1 LYPHDASRHLQE
13 KEEIMG
19 LKDALGLG
27 SEKKIR
33 YAIVGLGDIAQ
44 EDMMPGVDH
53 TGNSEITAL
62 ITSDQKK
69 ATELGEKYSVDATF
83 TYEEFKQALQSGTF
97 DAIYLATP
105 NWRHAEFIV
114 PALAAGIHVLTEK
127 PLEVST
133 AKCEEILAAEKNSSA
148 KLMVAYRLHFEP
160 ATLDTIDKVR
170 SGDLGDVHLFAS
182 TFAQPIDPKNHRAH
196 SGELA
201 GPVLDMGPYPVNAA
215 RYIFGDEP
223 TEVVSAAGTK
233 HPASQF
239 DQDFFDTVAVTLRF
253 PGERLAQ
260 FNLSYFGN
268 PTNTFIAYG
277 EKGSVMLDPAYMF
290 GKGLEQTISIG
301 EKKSKESFK
310 NTDHFGGEMKYF
322 SDCILNDLA
331 PEPDSEEGFA
341 DVRVLEGILKA
352 LETGQSVKLEPF
364 TRTRRIDTAT
374 QKMTLGAVS
383 TPDLVDASNPG
394 KDVEKQPKN

>member
-1 LYPHDASRHLQE
+1 MFGE
-13 KEEIMG
+13 KYMG
-19 LKDALGLG
+19 IKEALGLDA
-27 SEKKIR
+27 EKKVR

-44 EDMMPGVDH
+44 EDMMPGVQH

-62 ITSDQKK
+62 VTADTTK
-69 ATELGEKYSVDATF
+69 ARELGNRYDVATTF
-83 TYEEFKQALQSGTF
+83 SYEQFGEAVRSGIF

-114 PALAAGIHVLTEK
+114 PALNAGIHVLTEK

-133 AKCEEILAAEKNSSA
+133 QKCTAILNAAKASAA

-160 ATLDTIDKVR
+160 GTLDTIEKVR
-170 SGDLGDVHLFAS
+170 SGELGDVHLFAS
-182 TFAQPIDPKNHRAH
+182 TFAQPVDPNNHRAH
-196 SGELA
+196 SGEFA

-233 HPASQF
+233 HPQSNF
-239 DQDFFDTVAVTLRF
+239 DQTFADTVAVTLRF

-268 PTNTFIAYG
+268 PTNTFIAIG
-277 EKGSVMLDPAYMF
+277 DKGSVQLDPAYTF
-290 GKGLEQTISIG
+290 GKPMEQTTSIG
-301 EKKSKESFK
+301 EDKSKESFK

-322 SDCILNDLA
+322 SDCILNGTD
-331 PEPDSEEGFA
+331 PEPDGEEGFA

-352 LETGQSVKLEPF
+352 LKTGQSVKLEPF
-364 TRTRRIDTAT
+364 TRNKRIDTTA
-374 QKMTLGAVS
+374 QKMTLRAVA
-383 TPDLVDASNPG
+383 TPELVHAGNPARG
-394 KDVEKQPKN
+394 VDKQPKN